1 MPIINITKKL
11 REAVKKANEN
21 NRQNLYYCILLHE
34 AANEIER
41 LQKKVTADVK
51 VDVPVETVTRSNL
64 FKKSKPTP
72 LSLTG
77 SYLTNMEAR
86 P

>member
-1 MPIINITKKL
+1 MLNLTKKL

-21 NRQNLYYCILLHE
+21 NKTNLYYCILLHE

-41 LQKKVTADVK
+41 LQKKVVTADVK
-51 VDVPVETVTRSNL
+51 ADVPVETVTRSNL

-77 SYLTNMEAR
+77 SYPANLEV
-86 P
+86 

>member
-1 MPIINITKKL
+1 MLNLIKKL

-21 NRQNLYYCILLHE
+21 NQRNLYYCILLHE

-41 LQKKVTADVK
+41 LNKKLADVNTE
-51 VDVPVETVTRSNL
+51 PVIRNNL
-64 FKKSKPTP
+64 FKKSKPAP
-72 LSLTG
+72 LSLAG
-77 SYLTNMEAR
+77 SFSNLEVR